1 VSGAAAAAGERAA
14 RTEALQRGEVD
25 DGLGEKRE
33 IEKKGKKKRKKKR
46 KKKETRKRK
55 PDSCLASES
64 LWGSR

>member
-33 IEKKGKKKRKKKR
+33 IEKKGKKKRKKK
-46 KKKETRKRK
+46 ETRKRK